1 MPASHTAGNNNKYIN
16 YLFWDSLFLLSMNL
30 VNSWIEAPVDANI
43 LEILLVDGHRGWPS
57 LVQRLLRLNVVGSKP
72 LHRANPEHD
81 IPCSIANRS
90 IARQTSSCVIK
101 FSPFSLLQDIFYA
114 NPIKTATSRF
124 S

>member
-1 MPASHTAGNNNKYIN
+1 MPASHTAGNNKYIN
-16 YLFWDSLFLLSMNL
+16 YLFGGSLFLLSMNL

-81 IPCSIANRS
+81 FPCSIANRS

-101 FSPFSLLQDIFYA
+101 FPPFLYY
-114 NPIKTATSRF
+114 KTYFMPTP
-124 S
+124 